1 MSSVGCASFS
11 IKANECSLCGEAFE
25 TKKGLTAHLA
35 EKHDITKPFEC
46 SICKGGFVNQYSLDI
61 HISRVHEKVKPH
73 LCSLCG
79 KSFPST
85 STLKKHIDAVHEKK
99 EYECEE
105 CNEIFKNVK
114 SNSCSFYSFH
124 ILFLFLDI
132 ERYTKL
138 KL

>member
-1 MSSVGCASFS
+1 M
-11 IKANECSLCGEAFE
+11 
-25 TKKGLTAHLA
+25 
-35 EKHDITKPFEC
+35 
-46 SICKGGFVNQYSLDI
+46 NQYSLDI

-105 CNEIFKNVK
+105 CKEIFKNKYAYQMHLDFKHRGKESWKCKICNAELLTKPVHK
-114 SNSCSFYSFH
+114 KCICSS
-124 ILFLFLDI
+124 I
-132 ERYTKL
+132 
-138 KL
+138 